1 MYYMDTTPYSG
12 LFMLAAVMEVRVLPT
27 FTQRLTNHCLLQIPT
42 FHLKISTLYPS
53 TRNDTLFLTTFF
65 LTRLL
70 FHAYMITSFVLPP
83 PTKPIFSHLG
93 ISAGKTLMHSPVPA
107 WLNAMAFPLHLT
119 WVVGAM
125 KGYLRRR
132 RRLSGKSAILKAPP
146 VPIPPIIEAVCP

>member
-12 LFMLAAVMEVRVLPT
+12 LFMLAAVME
-27 FTQRLTNHCLLQIPT
+27 IPT

-93 ISAGKTLMHSPVPA
+93 IGAGKTLMHSPVPA
-107 WLNAMAFPLHLT
+107 
-119 WVVGAM
+119 
-125 KGYLRRR
+125 
-132 RRLSGKSAILKAPP
+132 
-146 VPIPPIIEAVCP
+146 C